1 MAPQSE
7 LTALAQ
13 EIMEMDSETFE
24 IADYLDAENSA
35 LGIYISGCSSSTSSS
50 CSSSSSTA

>member
-24 IADYLDAENSA
+24 IADYSEGTA
-35 LGIYISGCSSSTSSS
+35 LQETVYTSSTSSTSS
-50 CSSSSSTA
+50 CSSTA